1 MEDAKVV
8 VELRKEHGFYFIGS
22 RLLVNGKN
30 LPTRFLHIDL
40 DQEGVEVL
48 NISIPLRYVELKIIE
63 AE

>member
-22 RLLVNGKN
+22 RLLANGKN
-30 LPTRFLHIDL
+30 LPTLDL

-48 NISIPLRYVELKIIE
+48 NISIPLRIE